1 MKKLFLLLF
10 LTFNV
15 MSNITERDDVQTFIN
30 NTVEATSL
38 TREEVTNYLINVE
51 FVDRVIELRNN
62 QPETTFSWNRYRNI
76 FLNPQR
82 VNKGKAFVDKNFALL
97 DEIEN
102 DLGVSKFYI
111 AAIVG
116 AETTYGTNL
125 GGFNPL
131 DTISTLAFEVGSS
144 FWQRELK
151 ELLLLAKK
159 QDINPKNF
167 KSSWAGAIGIGQFIP
182 SSYLAYGIDYD
193 GDQKVDLVNSLDDGL
208 ASVANYLKVHGW
220 SEDATTIQEI
230 SLNKQFSN
238 LKDNQIKE
246 IDLPFRVNNF
256 NTSIP
261 YNSLQSADLSNEKYE
276 GEATPLLVYEGTTT
290 KLFLGFDNFHVITK
304 YNRSSFYALAIHQ
317 LAMAISEKFDV

>member
-30 NTVEATSL
+30 NTVETTSL

-220 SEDATTIQEI
+220 SEDATTIQ
-230 SLNKQFSN
+230 
-238 LKDNQIKE
+238 
-246 IDLPFRVNNF
+246 R
-256 NTSIP
+256 
-261 YNSLQSADLSNEKYE
+261 
-276 GEATPLLVYEGTTT
+276 
-290 KLFLGFDNFHVITK
+290 FL
-304 YNRSSFYALAIHQ
+304 
-317 LAMAISEKFDV
+317 

>member
-30 NTVEATSL
+30 NTVETTSL

-238 LKDNQIKE
+238 LKDNQIKK
-246 IDLPFRVNNF
+246 IDLPFKVNNF

>member
-246 IDLPFRVNNF
+246 IDLPFKVNNF